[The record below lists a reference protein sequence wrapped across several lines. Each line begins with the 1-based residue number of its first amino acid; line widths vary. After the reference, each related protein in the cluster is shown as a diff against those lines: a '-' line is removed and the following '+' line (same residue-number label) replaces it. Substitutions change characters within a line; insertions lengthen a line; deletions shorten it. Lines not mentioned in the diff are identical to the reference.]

1 MATRVEKKYRTE
13 SLITI
18 NNVFNY
24 LDKYVKSKGKLA
36 ESERELVE
44 DIATELDYFLNKNGI
59 SDEEL
64 RQAVERYRK

>member
-24 LDKYVKSKGKLA
+24 LDKYVKANKKLS
-36 ESERELVE
+36 EPERELVE

-64 RQAVERYRK
+64 RQAVERRR

>member
-24 LDKYVKSKGKLA
+24 LDKYVKFKGKLA
-36 ESERELVE
+36 EAERELVE

-64 RQAVERYRK
+64 RQAVERRK

>member
-13 SLITI
+13 SLIAI

-64 RQAVERYRK
+64 RQAVERRK

>member
-24 LDKYVKSKGKLA
+24 LDNYVKSKGKLA
-36 ESERELVE
+36 EAERELVE

-64 RQAVERYRK
+64 RQAVERRR

>member
-36 ESERELVE
+36 ES
-44 DIATELDYFLNKNGI
+44 
-59 SDEEL
+59 
-64 RQAVERYRK
+64 

>member
-24 LDKYVKSKGKLA
+24 LDKYVKSKKKLA

-64 RQAVERYRK
+64 RQAVERRR

>member
-44 DIATELDYFLNKNGI
+44 DIDTELNYFLNKNGI

-64 RQAVERYRK
+64 RQAVERRR

>member
-44 DIATELDYFLNKNGI
+44 DIATELDYFPNKNGI
-59 SDEEL
+59 SDDEL
-64 RQAVERYRK
+64 RHAVERRR

>member
-36 ESERELVE
+36 ESERGLVE

-64 RQAVERYRK
+64 RQAVERRR

>member
-64 RQAVERYRK
+64 RQAVERRK

>member
-64 RQAVERYRK
+64 RQAVERRR